1 MRNQAYQPFVE
12 SHERCYGFSSHYH
25 STKLP
30 ATNNSIMAEI
40 AGLVLGTLPL
50 VIWALEK
57 YAEPFEFY
65 NKYRITIETQR
76 DNLVMQ
82 NLQLRAT
89 LAEIGLSDESTK
101 EELVQCFQAKYP
113 ETCAHLLSIIQRM
126 DNTIAELM
134 RDLKIDIDAEVW
146 PLRPKPPED
155 EKMNVKHRIDNFSAL
170 LCQIKLGG
178 NGVELNEAV
187 LWQNTEDG

>member
-1 MRNQAYQPFVE
+1 
-12 SHERCYGFSSHYH
+12 
-25 STKLP
+25 
-30 ATNNSIMAEI
+30 
-40 AGLVLGTLPL
+40 
-50 VIWALEK
+50 
-57 YAEPFEFY
+57 
-65 NKYRITIETQR
+65 
-76 DNLVMQ
+76 
-82 NLQLRAT
+82 
-89 LAEIGLSDESTK
+89 
-101 EELVQCFQAKYP
+101 
-113 ETCAHLLSIIQRM
+113 M

-187 LWQNTEDG
+187 LWQNTEDGWLSFAPQTKI

>member
-1 MRNQAYQPFVE
+1 
-12 SHERCYGFSSHYH
+12 
-25 STKLP
+25 
-30 ATNNSIMAEI
+30 MAEI

-113 ETCAHLLSIIQRM
+113 EIEDGPVSDQPLVII
-126 DNTIAELM
+126 
-134 RDLKIDIDAEVW
+134 
-146 PLRPKPPED
+146 
-155 EKMNVKHRIDNFSAL
+155 
-170 LCQIKLGG
+170 
-178 NGVELNEAV
+178 EAV
-187 LWQNTEDG
+187 AASRGGCGTTP